1 MKSQSIDME
10 TLDLE
15 IHKAYSK
22 LQKALLKGEEGHKVT
37 VLKETVYFLVEKRKA
52 LIKDSVILN

>member
-1 MKSQSIDME
+1 MNTNSIDIE

-22 LQKALLKGEEGHKVT
+22 LQQALMKGEDGHKVN
-37 VLKETVYFLVEKRKA
+37 VLKETVYSLVEKRKT
-52 LIKDSVILN
+52 LLGSSVLLN